1 VIQFN
6 ERGNRGGLA
15 RAVAACVL
23 VLAAGGAC
31 RQGAERQQIQQ
42 GELLTTRSLG
52 LAYLEENRL
61 DEAAAAFRKLTELAS
76 NEPLG
81 FADLGLTYLR
91 QGNYADAERSIQR
104 ALQLAPKDPDIR
116 LMLAKVLELTG
127 RASEARK
134 VLEGT
139 VADVPGHLKSW
150 YALAQ
155 LSADPNDAEA
165 RLRREGYLE
174 RLVGLAPA
182 NVTAR
187 LLLIDIL
194 LKNGKPDDA
203 LAQVEQ
209 LQAQVPELPP
219 QAVPFFDAAVEQMRA
234 GRAADAQRP
243 MLIVT
248 NFLKATGAYQ
258 AGISN
263 LEGPGGVLIG
273 FPVVTF
279 SQPTAEEQSPEAVL
293 ASLRFSDVTAAAGL
307 GRVTLGA
314 SANPYL
320 AVGDYDGDGNQDVYL
335 GGAGRSFL
343 LRDDLGVFKD
353 VTRES
358 GTRTSAGVAAAFG
371 DYDNDGRLDLY
382 VARQGTD
389 LLFHNEGH
397 GTFRDASRAAG
408 VQVAGATYA
417 PLFLDADQDGDL
429 DLYLAG
435 PGPNRL
441 LRNNGDGT
449 FVEMAGRMGLAG
461 GKGASRA
468 VAFGDFDDDAGLD
481 LIVANEQTGAAQY
494 HNLLEG
500 RFQDVTAQ
508 SGLEPGLGA
517 VALAVGDYNNDGLLD
532 LFVAGADAGT
542 ARLYLNQGDGG
553 FERDRRPSALLQAL
567 SGFSVRQATFFDFDN
582 DGWLDLVVAGTSHD
596 GTRGVLLF
604 RNAAP
609 GRFDNLSS
617 RLPQDMG
624 SARQV
629 AVLDYDGD
637 GDLDLVV
644 ALADGTVRLLRNDGG
659 NANHFLKLQLTG
671 LRVAG
676 SKNNYFGIGAKVEVR
691 AGGMYQTRVV
701 TEPVTYLGLGRQLR
715 ADVLR
720 IVWTN
725 GVPQNVF
732 SPPSNQPLVEEQVLK
747 GSCPF
752 LYAWNGQRFEFVTD
766 VMWRS
771 ALGMPMDIMGGG
783 KGYASAAASREYIR
797 IPGEALK
804 ARGDVY
810 PIQITGELWETGY
823 LDQVK
828 LLAVDHPD
836 SVQVFVDER
845 FVPPGDASLRIY
857 QVAQPRTP
865 VSATDDQ
872 GRDLLPLLRERD
884 DRYVSQFRLGKFQ
897 GLTETHDLVLD
908 LGRLAASD
916 DVTLFLTGWIFP
928 TDASINVALSQ
939 SGRGGPIPPQIQVIG
954 RDGAW
959 HTVIADMGFP
969 SGKAKTVVVDLA
981 GKFLTRDRRVRIRTN
996 MQIYWDQVFFS
1007 TGDVRGPSPRAT
1019 LAPVAANLH
1028 YRGFSR
1034 MYRKGGRYGP
1044 FWFDY
1049 AEVDRQQRWLSL
1061 GGWFTR
1067 YGDVAELLQQA
1078 DDRYVVFGPGD
1089 EITVEFSTSAA
1100 PALPPGW
1107 RRDFLLYSDSWLK
1120 DADLHTGTGQAVE
1133 PLPFHG
1139 MTRYPYGPEA
1149 SYPGDAEH
1157 QDFLNRYLTR
1167 RMGPVH

>member
-1 VIQFN
+1 MSDDRRQGVTAALTRVIAACMLALAVGAACQ
-6 ERGNRGGLA
+6 RGG
-15 RAVAACVL
+15 
-23 VLAAGGAC
+23 
-31 RQGAERQQIQQ
+31 ERQQALQR
-42 GELLTTRSLG
+42 EVLTTRTLG

-61 DEAAAAFRKLTELAS
+61 DEAAAEFLKLTQLAPE
-76 NEPLG
+76 EPLG
-81 FADLGLTYLR
+81 FANLGLTYLR
-91 QGNYADAERSIQR
+91 QANYPDAEHSIRR
-104 ALQLAPKDPDIR
+104 ALQLTPEDPDIR
-116 LMLAKVLELTG
+116 LMLAKVLELTN
-127 RASEARK
+127 RAPEARQ

-155 LSADPNDAEA
+155 LSADPNDPEA
-165 RLRREGYLE
+165 RGRRERYLE

-182 NVTAR
+182 NAAAR

-194 LKNGKPDDA
+194 LKNSKPDDA
-203 LAQVEQ
+203 LAQLEQ
-209 LQAQVPELPP
+209 LHGQIPELPP
-219 QAVPFFDAAVEQMRA
+219 QAVPFFNAAVEQLQA
-234 GRAADAQRP
+234 GRAAEAQRP
-243 MLIVT
+243 MLIVS
-248 NFLKATGAYQ
+248 NFLRATGAYQ

-273 FPVVTF
+273 FPVVTL
-279 SQPTAEEQSPEAVL
+279 SQPTVEEESPETV
-293 ASLRFSDVTAAAGL
+293 ASLRFTDVTTATGL
-307 GRVTLGA
+307 GGVTSGA
-314 SANPYL
+314 PGTPYL
-320 AVGDYDGDGNQDVYL
+320 AAGDYDGDGDQDLYL
-335 GGAGRSFL
+335 GEAGRSFL
-343 LRDDLGVFKD
+343 LRNDLGVFKD

-358 GTRTSAGVAAAFG
+358 GTRLGGGGAAAFG

-382 VARQGTD
+382 VARRGSD
-389 LLFHNEGH
+389 ALFHNEGQ
-397 GTFRDASRAAG
+397 GAFRDVSRAAG
-408 VQVAGATYA
+408 IPPAGATDA

-429 DLYLAG
+429 DLFLAG

-449 FVEMAGRMGLAG
+449 FVELAARMGLAG
-461 GKGASRA
+461 GKGVSRA
-468 VAFGDFDDDAGLD
+468 AAFGDFDDDAGLD
-481 LIVANEQTGAAQY
+481 LIVANAQTGAVQY

-508 SGLEPGLGA
+508 SGLEPGTGT

-532 LFVAGADAGT
+532 VFLAGADTGT
-542 ARLYLNQGDGG
+542 ARLYLNRGDGS
-553 FERDRRPSALLQAL
+553 FERDRRPEAMLRALGGL
-567 SGFSVRQATFFDFDN
+567 SVRQATFFDFDN
-582 DGWLDLVVAGTSHD
+582 DGWLDLVVAGTPHD
-596 GTRGVLLF
+596 GTRGVMLF

-609 GRFDNLSS
+609 GRFDDLSS
-617 RLPQDMG
+617 RLPQDG
-624 SARQV
+624 GAARQV

-644 ALADGTVRLLRNDGG
+644 ARADGAVRLLRNDGG

-701 TEPVTYLGLGRQLR
+701 TEPVTYLGLGQQLK

-732 SPPSNQPLVEEQVLK
+732 APASDQRLVEEQVLK

-752 LYAWNGQRFEFVTD
+752 LYAWNGRRFEFVTD

-797 IPGEALK
+797 VPGDALRAK
-804 ARGDVY
+804 GDVY

-828 LLAVDHPD
+828 LLVVDHPE

-845 FVPPGDASLRIY
+845 FVPPGDASLRLY
-857 QVAQPRTP
+857 QVARPRTP

-908 LGRLAASD
+908 LGPMGAS

-939 SGRGGPIPPQIQVIG
+939 SRGEKPFPPQVQVIG
-954 RDGAW
+954 PDGAW

-981 GKFLTRDRRVRIRTN
+981 GKFLTRDAQVRIRTN
-996 MQIYWDQVFFS
+996 MQIYWDQAFFT
-1007 TGDVRGPSPRAT
+1007 TGDVRGPAPRAT

-1034 MYRKGGRYGP
+1034 VYRKGGRYGP

-1049 AEVDRQQRWLSL
+1049 AEVDSRQRWLPL
-1061 GGWFTR
+1061 RGEFTR
-1067 YGDVAELLQQA
+1067 YGDVAGLLQQA

-1089 EITVEFSTSAA
+1089 EITVEFSTGAA

-1120 DADLHTGTGQAVE
+1120 DADLHTGTGQTVE
-1133 PLPFHG
+1133 PLPFHA
-1139 MTRYPYGPEA
+1139 MPRYPYGPEA

-1157 QDFLNRYLTR
+1157 QDFVSRYLTR
-1167 RMGPVH
+1167 RMAQPR

>member
-1 VIQFN
+1 MS
-6 ERGNRGGLA
+6 RSP
-15 RAVAACVL
+15 RALAACVL
-23 VLAAGGAC
+23 VLIAGAAC
-31 RQGAERQQIQQ
+31 RRGAERQQVQQ
-42 GELLTTRSLG
+42 GEILTTRSLG

-61 DEAAAAFRKLTELAS
+61 DEAAAEFRKLTELAPQ
-76 NEPLG
+76 EPLG
-81 FADLGLTYLR
+81 FADLGLAYLR
-91 QGNYADAERSIQR
+91 QGNYPEAERSIRR
-104 ALQLAPKDPDIR
+104 ALELTPKDPDIR
-116 LMLAKVLELTG
+116 LMLAKVLELTS
-127 RASEARK
+127 RAPEARR

-139 VADVPGHLKSW
+139 AADVPTHLKSW

-165 RLRREGYLE
+165 RARREGYLQ
-174 RLVGLAPA
+174 RLVGLAPG
-182 NVTAR
+182 NVAAR
-187 LLLIDIL
+187 LLLIDVL
-194 LKNGKPDDA
+194 LKNGKADDA

-209 LQAQVPELPP
+209 LQAQIPELPP
-219 QAVPFFDAAVEQMRA
+219 QAAPFLDAAVEQMRA

-243 MLIVT
+243 MLVVS
-248 NFLKATGAYQ
+248 NFLRATGAYQ
-258 AGISN
+258 AGIGN
-263 LEGPGGVLIG
+263 LEGPGGVLLG

-279 SQPTAEEQSPEAVL
+279 SQPTAETQSPEAVA
-293 ASLRFSDVTAAAGL
+293 ASLQFSDVTGATGL
-307 GRVTLGA
+307 GRVALGA
-314 SANPYL
+314 SPNPYL
-320 AVGDYDGDGNQDVYL
+320 AVGDYDGDGDPDVYL
-335 GGAGRSFL
+335 GGGGSSVL
-343 LRDDLGVFKD
+343 LRNDLAVFKD
-353 VTRES
+353 ATGES
-358 GTRTSAGVAAAFG
+358 GTRTSGGVAAAFG

-382 VARQGTD
+382 VARQGSD
-389 LLFHNEGH
+389 LLFHNQGH
-397 GTFRDASRAAG
+397 GTFRDASRSAG
-408 VQVAGATYA
+408 IQQGRGTYA

-449 FVEMAGRMGLAG
+449 FVEMAQRMGLAG
-461 GKGASRA
+461 DTGASRA
-468 VAFGDFDDDAGLD
+468 AAFGDFDDDAGLD
-481 LIVANEQTGAAQY
+481 LIVANERTGAVQY
-494 HNLLEG
+494 RNLLEG
-500 RFQDVTAQ
+500 RFQNVTAQ

-532 LFVAGADAGT
+532 LFVAGAGAGT
-542 ARLYLNQGDGG
+542 ARLYLNQGDGS
-553 FERDRRPSALLQAL
+553 FQRDRRPSAMLGAL
-567 SGFSVRQATFFDFDN
+567 SGFSVKQATFLDFDN
-582 DGWLDLVVAGTSHD
+582 DGWLDLVVAGASRD
-596 GTRGVLLF
+596 GSRGVLLF

-609 GRFDNLSS
+609 GRFDDLSS
-617 RLPQDMG
+617 RLPQDVG
-624 SARQV
+624 PARQV
-629 AVLDYDGD
+629 VALDYDGD
-637 GDLDLVV
+637 GDLDLMV
-644 ALADGTVRLLRNDGG
+644 AQADGRVRLLRNDGG

-701 TEPVTYLGLGRQLR
+701 SEPVTYLGLGRQLK

-732 SPPSNQPLVEEQVLK
+732 APSGDQGLVEEQVLK

-783 KGYASAAASREYIR
+783 KGYAPAAASREYIR
-797 IPGEALK
+797 IPGDALRPK
-804 ARGDVY
+804 GDVY
-810 PIQITGELWETGY
+810 PIQVTGELWETGY

-828 LLAVDHPD
+828 LLVVDHPD
-836 SVQVFVDER
+836 SVQVLVDER

-857 QVAQPRTP
+857 QMARPRIP
-865 VSATDDQ
+865 VSATDEH

-884 DRYVSQFRLGKFQ
+884 DRYVSQFRLGRFQ

-908 LGRLAASD
+908 LGPLSASD
-916 DVTLFLTGWIFP
+916 NVTLFFNGWIFP

-939 SGRGGPIPPQIQVIG
+939 SGRGGSIPPQVQVVG
-954 RDGAW
+954 PDGAW

-981 GKFLTRDRRVRIRTN
+981 GKFLSRDRRVRIRTN
-996 MQIYWDQVFFS
+996 MQIYWDQVFFT
-1007 TGDVRGPSPRAT
+1007 TGDVRGPVPQTT
-1019 LAPVAANLH
+1019 LAPIAADLH
-1028 YRGFSR
+1028 FRGFSR
-1034 MYRKGGRYGP
+1034 VYRKGGRYGP

-1049 AEVDRQQRWLSL
+1049 AAVDREPRWLSL
-1061 GGWFTR
+1061 RGRFTR
-1067 YGDVAELLQQA
+1067 YGDVLSLLQEP

-1089 EITVEFSTSAA
+1089 EITVEFPTKGV

-1120 DADLHTGTGQAVE
+1120 DADLHTGTGQSVD
-1133 PLPFHG
+1133 PLPFHA
-1139 MTRYPYGPEA
+1139 MQRYPYGSDQA
-1149 SYPGDAEH
+1149 YPGDPEH
-1157 QDFLNRYLTR
+1157 QRYLSEYLTR